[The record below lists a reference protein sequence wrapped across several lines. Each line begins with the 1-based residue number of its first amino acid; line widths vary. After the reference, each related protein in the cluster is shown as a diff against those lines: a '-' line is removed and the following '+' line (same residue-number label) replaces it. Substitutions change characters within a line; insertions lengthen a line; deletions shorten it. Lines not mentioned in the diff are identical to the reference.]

1 MSSRRIVNAS
11 PIIFLDRVGL
21 LDQLNEAVVTVLVP
35 VPVLEELGGL
45 TADDPAAVAVRSVS
59 WIQVVAA
66 PPIPDSLRPFRL
78 DRGEEAVLAL
88 ALVPSEEE
96 TEVVLDDLA
105 ARRCAAALGLKVR
118 GSLTFLLIAKA
129 EGRIPAVRPLLEELH
144 RGGMRL
150 SAEALPPYSRPCRR
164 MSSHVANKGRT

>member
-1 MSSRRIVNAS
+1 VSSRRVVNAS

-45 TADDPAAVAVRSVS
+45 TADDPAAVAVRSAS

-150 SAEALPPYSRPCRR
+150 SAELFRHILDLA
-164 MSSHVANKGRT
+164 GE

>member
-1 MSSRRIVNAS
+1 M
-11 PIIFLDRVGL
+11 
-21 LDQLNEAVVTVLVP
+21 TVLVP

-45 TADDPAAVAVRSVS
+45 AADDPAAVAVRSAS

-78 DRGEEAVLAL
+78 DRGEQAVLAL
-88 ALVPSEEE
+88 ALVPTEEE
-96 TEVVLDDLA
+96 TEVVLEDLA
-105 ARRCAAALGLKVR
+105 ARRCAAVLGLKVR

-129 EGRIPAVRPLLEELH
+129 EGRIPAVRPLLEKLH

-150 SAEALPPYSRPCRR
+150 SAELFRHILDLA
-164 MSSHVANKGRT
+164 GE

>member
-1 MSSRRIVNAS
+1 M
-11 PIIFLDRVGL
+11 
-21 LDQLNEAVVTVLVP
+21 TVLVP

-45 TADDPAAVAVRSVS
+45 TADDPVAVAVRSVS

-78 DRGEEAVLAL
+78 VRGVEAVLAL

-150 SAEALPPYSRPCRR
+150 SAELFRHILDLA
-164 MSSHVANKGRT
+164 GE

>member
-1 MSSRRIVNAS
+1 MSSRRVVNAS

-21 LDQLNEAVVTVLVP
+21 LDQLNEAGVTVLVSDF
-35 VPVLEELGGL
+35 VLEELGGL
-45 TADDPAAVAVRSVS
+45 TPDDPAAVAVRSAS

-105 ARRCAAALGLKVR
+105 ARRCAAALGLVID
-118 GSLTFLLIAKA
+118 SSCVPVSA
-129 EGRIPAVRPLLEELH
+129 
-144 RGGMRL
+144 RL
-150 SAEALPPYSRPCRR
+150 SASFWPGRR
-164 MSSHVANKGRT
+164 NIPGNRRGR

>member
-1 MSSRRIVNAS
+1 
-11 PIIFLDRVGL
+11 VGL
-21 LDQLNEAVVTVLVP
+21 LDQLNEPGVTVLVP
-35 VPVLEELGGL
+35 DPVLEELGGL
-45 TADDPAAVAVRSVS
+45 TADDRAAVAVRSAS
-59 WIQVVAA
+59 WIQVVVA

-150 SAEALPPYSRPCRR
+150 SAELFRHILDLA
-164 MSSHVANKGRT
+164 GE

>member
-1 MSSRRIVNAS
+1 
-11 PIIFLDRVGL
+11 VGL
-21 LDQLNEAVVTVLVP
+21 LDQLNEAGVTVLVP

-45 TADDPAAVAVRSVS
+45 TADDPAAVAVRSAS

-78 DRGEEAVLAL
+78 DRGEQAVLAL
-88 ALVPSEEE
+88 ALVPTEEE

-118 GSLTFLLIAKA
+118 GALTFLLIAKA
-129 EGRIPAVRPLLEELH
+129 EGRIPAVRSLLEELH

-150 SAEALPPYSRPCRR
+150 SAELFRHILDLA
-164 MSSHVANKGRT
+164 GE

>member
-1 MSSRRIVNAS
+1 LRRVVNAS

-21 LDQLNEAVVTVLVP
+21 LDQFNEAGVTVLVP

-45 TADDPAAVAVRSVS
+45 TADDPAAVAVRSAS

-78 DRGEEAVLAL
+78 DRGEQSVLAV
-88 ALVPSEEE
+88 ALLPTEQE

-105 ARRCAAALGLKVR
+105 ARRCAAVLGLKVR

-150 SAEALPPYSRPCRR
+150 SAELFRHILELA
-164 MSSHVANKGRT
+164 GE